1 MLDLERLRALH
12 TFATNVSVSA
22 AADVLHVTTSAVSQQ
37 LAKLERETG
46 QKLLERN
53 GRGVRLTDAAE
64 LLVAHAERI
73 LSLVEQAQA
82 DLEAHRGS
90 VVGQLSIAAFPTA
103 VRGLMPAALRR
114 LGSDHP
120 DLRVLL
126 REEDPLRSMPLVSR
140 GDLDMAVVQDW
151 NNEPL
156 PLPDGLHKGVI
167 CHDIADIALPA
178 GHPLAGRDAI
188 ELKEVAGD
196 TWISSSPDSICC
208 DWLLRTLRSIDSE
221 PRIDHMAYEFATQ
234 LALVSAGLGNTILPR
249 LGRCD
254 VPPDVAIV
262 PLAEPLSRR
271 VYAVWREEAARR
283 PAIRAAVTALR
294 AAVPS
299 DVPANVPRDVPR
311 DVPREVSAD
320 LPGAGFTGM
329 QRRSAAGTP

>member
-12 TFATNVSVSA
+12 SVATYGSVSA

-64 LLVAHAERI
+64 LLVGHAEKI

-90 VVGQLSIAAFPTA
+90 VVGQLTLAAFPTA
-103 VRGLMPAALRR
+103 ARGLMPQALRLLR
-114 LGSDHP
+114 AEHP
-120 DLRVLL
+120 DLRVLV
-126 REEDPLRSMPLVSR
+126 REEDPLHSMPLVLR

-156 PLPDGLHKGVI
+156 PLPEGLHKGAI
-167 CHDIADIALPA
+167 CEDVADVALPA
-178 GHPLAGRDAI
+178 GHPLAGRTSVD
-188 ELKEVAGD
+188 LKELAGD
-196 TWISSSPDSICC
+196 PWISSVPDSICC
-208 DWLLRTLRSIDSE
+208 DWLLRTLRAIDSE
-221 PRIDHMAYEFATQ
+221 PRIEHMAYEFATQ
-234 LALVSAGLGNTILPR
+234 LALVAGGLGNAILPR

-254 VPPDVAIV
+254 VPPDVAVV
-262 PLAEPLSRR
+262 PLAEPLTRR

-294 AAVPS
+294 AGVP
-299 DVPANVPRDVPR
+299 
-311 DVPREVSAD
+311 ESA
-320 LPGAGFTGM
+320 
-329 QRRSAAGTP
+329 QRAA

>member
-12 TFATNVSVSA
+12 SVATYGSVSA

-90 VVGQLSIAAFPTA
+90 VVGQLTVAAFPTA
-103 VRGLMPAALRR
+103 IRGLMPAALRS
-114 LGSDHP
+114 LGADHP
-120 DLRVLL
+120 DLRVQAI
-126 REEDPLRSMPLVSR
+126 EEDPMRSMPLVSR
-140 GDLDMAVVQDW
+140 GDYDMAVVQDW
-151 NNEPL
+151 NNDPL
-156 PLPDGLHKGVI
+156 PLPEGLHKGVI
-167 CHDIADIALPA
+167 CDDVADVAVPA
-178 GHPLAGRDAI
+178 SHPLAGRDTVD
-188 ELKEVAGD
+188 LKELAGD
-196 TWISSSPDSICC
+196 PWISSSPDSICC
-208 DWLLRTLRSIDSE
+208 HWLLRTLRAVDSE

-234 LALVSAGLGNTILPR
+234 LALAAAGLGNVILPR

-254 VPPDVAIV
+254 VPPGVVIL
-262 PLAEPLSRR
+262 PLAAPLSRR

-294 AAVPS
+294 AAVPA
-299 DVPANVPRDVPR
+299 DIPAVAPVPR
-311 DVPREVSAD
+311 
-320 LPGAGFTGM
+320 
-329 QRRSAAGTP
+329 

>member
-12 TFATNVSVSA
+12 SVATYGSVSA

-64 LLVAHAERI
+64 LLVGHAEKI

-90 VVGQLSIAAFPTA
+90 VVGQLTLAAFPTA
-103 VRGLMPAALRR
+103 VRGLMPQALRLLR
-114 LGSDHP
+114 AEHP
-120 DLRVLL
+120 DLRVLV
-126 REEDPLRSMPLVSR
+126 REEDPLHSMPLVLR

-156 PLPDGLHKGVI
+156 PLPEGLHKGAI
-167 CHDIADIALPA
+167 CDDVADVALPA
-178 GHPLAGRDAI
+178 GHPLAGRDSVD
-188 ELKEVAGD
+188 LKELAGD
-196 TWISSSPDSICC
+196 PWISSVPDSICC
-208 DWLLRTLRSIDSE
+208 DWLLRTLRAVDSE
-221 PRIDHMAYEFATQ
+221 PRIEHMAYEFATQ
-234 LALVSAGLGNTILPR
+234 LALVAAGIGNAILPR

-254 VPPDVAIV
+254 VPPDVAVV
-262 PLAEPLSRR
+262 PLAEPLTRR

-294 AAVPS
+294 AGVPDSAV
-299 DVPANVPRDVPR
+299 R
-311 DVPREVSAD
+311 
-320 LPGAGFTGM
+320 
-329 QRRSAAGTP
+329 AA

>member
-12 TFATNVSVSA
+12 SVATYGSVSA

-90 VVGQLSIAAFPTA
+90 VVGQLTVAAFPTA
-103 VRGLMPAALRR
+103 VRGLMPAALCSLR
-114 LGSDHP
+114 DAHP
-120 DLRVLL
+120 DLRVQLS
-126 REEDPLRSMPLVSR
+126 EEDPMHSMPLVLR

-156 PLPDGLHKGVI
+156 PLPEGLHKGVI
-167 CHDIADIALPA
+167 CDDVADVALPE
-178 GHPLAGRDAI
+178 GHVLAGRDTI
-188 ELKEVAGD
+188 DLKELAGD
-196 TWISSSPDSICC
+196 PWISSSPDSICC
-208 DWLLRTLRSIDSE
+208 GWLLRTLRAIDSE
-221 PRIDHMAYEFATQ
+221 PDIAHMAYEFATQ
-234 LALVSAGLGNTILPR
+234 LSLVAAGLGNTILPR

-254 VPPDVAIV
+254 VPPGVAVI
-262 PLAEPLSRR
+262 PLEAPLSRR

-294 AAVPS
+294 AAVPA
-299 DVPANVPRDVPR
+299 DVPPLT
-311 DVPREVSAD
+311 S
-320 LPGAGFTGM
+320 
-329 QRRSAAGTP
+329 TPA

>member
-12 TFATNVSVSA
+12 SVATYGSVSA

-73 LSLVEQAQA
+73 LSLVEQAQS

-90 VVGQLSIAAFPTA
+90 VVGQLTLAAFPTA
-103 VRGLMPAALRR
+103 MRGLVPASLRR
-114 LGSDHP
+114 LNADHP

-156 PLPDGLHKGVI
+156 PLPDGLQKGVI
-167 CHDIADIALPA
+167 CDDVADVVLPPD
-178 GHPLAGRDAI
+178 HPLAGRDEVA
-188 ELKEVAGD
+188 LKELAGD
-196 TWISSSPDSICC
+196 PWISSSPDSICC
-208 DWLLRTLRSIDSE
+208 DWLMRTLRAVDSE
-221 PRIDHMAYEFATQ
+221 PRIDHQAYEFATQ
-234 LALVSAGLGNTILPR
+234 LSLVAAGLGNIILPR

-254 VPPDVAIV
+254 VPPGVVVV
-262 PLAEPLSRR
+262 PLKEPLSRR

-294 AAVPS
+294 SAV
-299 DVPANVPRDVPR
+299 
-311 DVPREVSAD
+311 
-320 LPGAGFTGM
+320 
-329 QRRSAAGTP
+329 

>member
-12 TFATNVSVSA
+12 SVATYGSVSA

-114 LGSDHP
+114 LGAEHP
-120 DLRVLL
+120 DLRVQL
-126 REEDPLRSMPLVSR
+126 REEDPMQSMPLVSR
-140 GDLDMAVVQDW
+140 GDLDLAIAQDW

-156 PLPDGLHKGVI
+156 PLPEGLRKGVI
-167 CHDIADIALPA
+167 CDDVADVALPSV
-178 GHPLAGRDAI
+178 HPLAHRDAV
-188 ELKEVAGD
+188 ELKELAGD
-196 TWISSSPDSICC
+196 PWISSSPDSICC
-208 DWLLRTLRSIDSE
+208 DWLLRTLRAIDSE
-221 PRIDHMAYEFATQ
+221 PRIAHMAYEFATQ
-234 LALVSAGLGNTILPR
+234 LALVGAGLGNAILPR

-254 VPPDVAIV
+254 VPPGVAIV
-262 PLAEPLSRR
+262 PLAEPLTRR
-271 VYAVWREEAARR
+271 VYALWREEAARR

-294 AAVPS
+294 AAAPP
-299 DVPANVPRDVPR
+299 DVPVP
-311 DVPREVSAD
+311 A
-320 LPGAGFTGM
+320 M
-329 QRRSAAGTP
+329 AGTATMAS

>member
-12 TFATNVSVSA
+12 SVATYGSVSA

-90 VVGQLSIAAFPTA
+90 VVGQLAIAAFPTA
-103 VRGLMPAALRR
+103 IRGLMPAALRGLR
-114 LGSDHP
+114 ADHP

-140 GDLDMAVVQDW
+140 GDFDMALVQDW

-156 PLPDGLHKGVI
+156 PFAEGLQKGVV
-167 CHDIADIALPA
+167 CDDVADVALPA
-178 GHPLAGRDAI
+178 EHPLAGRDTI
-188 ELKEVAGD
+188 DLKELAGD
-196 TWISSSPDSICC
+196 PWISSSPDSICC
-208 DWLLRTLRSIDSE
+208 GWLMRTLRAVDSE
-221 PRIDHMAYEFATQ
+221 PDIDHMAYEFSSQ
-234 LALVSAGLGNTILPR
+234 LCLVAAGLGNAILPR

-254 VPPDVAIV
+254 VPPGVAIV
-262 PLAEPLSRR
+262 PLAAPLTRR

-294 AAVPS
+294 AAVP
-299 DVPANVPRDVPR
+299 
-311 DVPREVSAD
+311 AD
-320 LPGAGFTGM
+320 LP
-329 QRRSAAGTP
+329 AAAPVPG

>member
-12 TFATNVSVSA
+12 SVATYGSVSA

-64 LLVAHAERI
+64 LLVTHAERI
-73 LSLVEQAQA
+73 LSLVEQAQS

-90 VVGQLSIAAFPTA
+90 VVGQLSLAAFPTA

-114 LGSDHP
+114 LRTEHP

-126 REEDPLRSMPLVSR
+126 REEDPMQSMPLVSR
-140 GDLDMAVVQDW
+140 GDLDLAVVQDW

-156 PLPDGLHKGVI
+156 PVPEGLCKGII
-167 CHDIADIALPA
+167 CADVADVALPA
-178 GHPLAGRDAI
+178 GHPLAGRDTV
-188 ELKEVAGD
+188 ELSELAGD
-196 TWISSSPDSICC
+196 SWISSSPDSICC
-208 DWLLRTLRSIDSE
+208 DWLLRTLRGIDSE

-234 LALVSAGLGNTILPR
+234 LSLVAAGLGNSILPR

-262 PLAEPLSRR
+262 RLTEPLTRR
-271 VYAVWREEAARR
+271 VYALWREEAARR
-283 PAIRAAVTALR
+283 PAIRAAVAALR
-294 AAVPS
+294 SAVP
-299 DVPANVPRDVPR
+299 
-311 DVPREVSAD
+311 
-320 LPGAGFTGM
+320 
-329 QRRSAAGTP
+329 AAG

>member
-1 MLDLERLRALH
+1 MLDLERLRALRAV
-12 TFATNVSVSA
+12 ATYGSVSA

-64 LLVAHAERI
+64 LLVVHAERI

-90 VVGQLSIAAFPTA
+90 VVGQLAVAAFPTA
-103 VRGLMPAALRR
+103 VRGLMPAALRSLR
-114 LGSDHP
+114 AEHP
-120 DLRVLL
+120 GLRVQLT
-126 REEDPLRSMPLVSR
+126 EEDPLRSMPLVLR

-156 PLPDGLHKGVI
+156 PLTEGLHKGVI
-167 CHDIADIALPA
+167 CDDVADVALPE

-188 ELKEVAGD
+188 DLKELAGD
-196 TWISSSPDSICC
+196 PWISSSPDSICC
-208 DWLLRTLRSIDSE
+208 DWLLRTLRAIDSE

-234 LALVSAGLGNTILPR
+234 LALVAAGLGNVILPR

-254 VPPDVAIV
+254 VPPGVAIV
-262 PLAEPLSRR
+262 PLDSPLSRR

-283 PAIRAAVTALR
+283 PAIRAVVTALR
-294 AAVPS
+294 AAVPPG
-299 DVPANVPRDVPR
+299 VPA
-311 DVPREVSAD
+311 
-320 LPGAGFTGM
+320 L
-329 QRRSAAGTP
+329 AAAAT

>member
-12 TFATNVSVSA
+12 SVATYGSVSA

-90 VVGQLSIAAFPTA
+90 VVGQLTLAAFPTA
-103 VRGLMPAALRR
+103 VRGLVPSALRALR
-114 LGSDHP
+114 ADHP

-126 REEDPLRSMPLVSR
+126 REEDPMRSMPLVSR

-156 PLPDGLHKGVI
+156 PLPEGLRKGVI
-167 CHDIADIALPA
+167 CDDVADVALPA
-178 GHPLAGRDAI
+178 DHPLAGRDTI
-188 ELKEVAGD
+188 DLGELAGD
-196 TWISSSPDSICC
+196 PWISSVPDSICC
-208 DWLLRTLRSIDSE
+208 DWLLRTLRAAGSE

-234 LALVSAGLGNTILPR
+234 LSLVAAGLGCVILPR

-254 VPPDVAIV
+254 VPPGVAIV
-262 PLAEPLSRR
+262 PLAAPLSRR

-283 PAIRAAVTALR
+283 PAIRAAITALR
-294 AAVPS
+294 AAVPADVPTDALA
-299 DVPANVPRDVPR
+299 DVPAP
-311 DVPREVSAD
+311 A
-320 LPGAGFTGM
+320 
-329 QRRSAAGTP
+329 

>member
-12 TFATNVSVSA
+12 SVATYGSVSA

-64 LLVAHAERI
+64 LLVGHAEKI

-90 VVGQLSIAAFPTA
+90 VVGQLTLAAFPTA
-103 VRGLMPAALRR
+103 VRGLMPQALRLLR
-114 LGSDHP
+114 AEHP
-120 DLRVLL
+120 GLRVLV
-126 REEDPLRSMPLVSR
+126 REEDPLRSMPLVLR

-156 PLPDGLHKGVI
+156 PLPEGLHKGAI
-167 CHDIADIALPA
+167 CDDVADVALPA
-178 GHPLAGRDAI
+178 GHPLADRASVD
-188 ELKEVAGD
+188 LKELAGD
-196 TWISSSPDSICC
+196 PWISSVPDSICC
-208 DWLLRTLRSIDSE
+208 DWLLRTLRAVDSE
-221 PRIDHMAYEFATQ
+221 PRIEHMAYEFATQ
-234 LALVSAGLGNTILPR
+234 LALVAAGIGNAILPR

-254 VPPDVAIV
+254 VPPDVAVV
-262 PLAEPLSRR
+262 PLAEPLTRR

-283 PAIRAAVTALR
+283 PAIRAVVTALR
-294 AAVPS
+294 AGVP
-299 DVPANVPRDVPR
+299 D
-311 DVPREVSAD
+311 SA
-320 LPGAGFTGM
+320 
-329 QRRSAAGTP
+329 RRAA

>member
-12 TFATNVSVSA
+12 SVATYGSVSA

-90 VVGQLSIAAFPTA
+90 VVGQLTLAAFPTA
-103 VRGLMPAALRR
+103 VRGLMPAALRALR
-114 LGSDHP
+114 ADHP

-140 GDLDMAVVQDW
+140 GDIDMAVVQDW

-156 PLPDGLHKGVI
+156 PLREGLHKGII
-167 CHDIADIALPA
+167 CDDVADAALPA
-178 GHPLAGRDAI
+178 DHPLAGRDTI
-188 ELKEVAGD
+188 DLKELAGD
-196 TWISSSPDSICC
+196 PWISSSPDSICC
-208 DWLLRTLRSIDSE
+208 DWLLRTLRAVDIE
-221 PRIDHMAYEFATQ
+221 PNIDHMAYELATQ
-234 LALVSAGLGNTILPR
+234 LSLVAAGLGNAILPR

-254 VPPDVAIV
+254 VPPGVVIV
-262 PLAEPLSRR
+262 PLSEPLSRR

-294 AAVPS
+294 TA
-299 DVPANVPRDVPR
+299 VPANLPEVVSVP
-311 DVPREVSAD
+311 
-320 LPGAGFTGM
+320 G
-329 QRRSAAGTP
+329 

>member
-12 TFATNVSVSA
+12 SVATYGSVSA

-64 LLVAHAERI
+64 LLVGHAEKI

-90 VVGQLSIAAFPTA
+90 VVGQLTLAAFPTA
-103 VRGLMPAALRR
+103 VRGLMPQALRLLR
-114 LGSDHP
+114 AEHP
-120 DLRVLL
+120 DLHVLV
-126 REEDPLRSMPLVSR
+126 REEDPLHSMPLVLR

-156 PLPDGLHKGVI
+156 PLPEGLHKGTI
-167 CHDIADIALPA
+167 CHDVADVALPA
-178 GHPLAGRDAI
+178 DHPLAGRASVD
-188 ELKEVAGD
+188 LKELAGD
-196 TWISSSPDSICC
+196 PWISSVPDSICC
-208 DWLLRTLRSIDSE
+208 DWLLRTLRAIDSE
-221 PRIDHMAYEFATQ
+221 PRIEHMAYEFATQ
-234 LALVSAGLGNTILPR
+234 LALVAAGLGNAILPR

-254 VPPDVAIV
+254 VPPDVAVV
-262 PLAEPLSRR
+262 PLAEPLTRR
-271 VYAVWREEAARR
+271 VYTVWREEAARR

-294 AAVPS
+294 TGVPGTVQRAA
-299 DVPANVPRDVPR
+299 
-311 DVPREVSAD
+311 
-320 LPGAGFTGM
+320 
-329 QRRSAAGTP
+329 

>member
-12 TFATNVSVSA
+12 SVAMYGSVSA

-90 VVGQLSIAAFPTA
+90 VVGQLTVASFPTA
-103 VRGLMPAALRR
+103 IRGLMPAALRALR
-114 LGSDHP
+114 AEHP

-126 REEDPLRSMPLVSR
+126 REEDPMRSMPLVLR
-140 GDLDMAVVQDW
+140 GDFDMAVVQDW

-156 PLPDGLHKGVI
+156 PLPEGLHKGVI
-167 CHDIADIALPA
+167 CEDVADVALPA
-178 GHPLAGRDAI
+178 GHDLARRDTIDLKELAGDP
-188 ELKEVAGD
+188 
-196 TWISSSPDSICC
+196 WISSSSDSICC
-208 DWLLRTLRSIDSE
+208 DWLLRTLRAIDSE
-221 PRIDHMAYEFATQ
+221 PRIDHQAYEFATQ
-234 LALVSAGLGNTILPR
+234 LSLVAAGLGNVILPR

-254 VPPDVAIV
+254 VPPGVAIV
-262 PLAEPLSRR
+262 PLSAPLSRR

-294 AAVPS
+294 AAVP
-299 DVPANVPRDVPR
+299 
-311 DVPREVSAD
+311 
-320 LPGAGFTGM
+320 AGCGEE
-329 QRRSAAGTP
+329 AAARVI

>member
-12 TFATNVSVSA
+12 SVATYGSVSA

-90 VVGQLSIAAFPTA
+90 VVGQLTVAAFPTA
-103 VRGLMPAALRR
+103 VRGLVPAALRILR
-114 LGSDHP
+114 ADHP
-120 DLRVLL
+120 DLRILV
-126 REEDPLRSMPLVSR
+126 REEDPNQSMPLVSR

-151 NNEPL
+151 SNEPL
-156 PLPDGLHKGVI
+156 PLPDGLQKGVI
-167 CHDIADIALPA
+167 CDDVADVALPA

-188 ELKEVAGD
+188 DLKELAGD
-196 TWISSSPDSICC
+196 PWISSSPDSICC
-208 DWLLRTLRSIDSE
+208 DWLLRTLRAVDSE
-221 PRIDHMAYEFATQ
+221 PRIEHMVYEFASQ
-234 LALVSAGLGNTILPR
+234 LSLVAAGFGNVILPR

-254 VPPDVAIV
+254 VPPGVAVV
-262 PLAEPLSRR
+262 PLADPLSRR
-271 VYAVWREEAARR
+271 VYALWREEAARR
-283 PAIRAAVTALR
+283 PAIRAVVTALR
-294 AAVPS
+294 AAVPPGARAP
-299 DVPANVPRDVPR
+299 VPA
-311 DVPREVSAD
+311 
-320 LPGAGFTGM
+320 
-329 QRRSAAGTP
+329 GT